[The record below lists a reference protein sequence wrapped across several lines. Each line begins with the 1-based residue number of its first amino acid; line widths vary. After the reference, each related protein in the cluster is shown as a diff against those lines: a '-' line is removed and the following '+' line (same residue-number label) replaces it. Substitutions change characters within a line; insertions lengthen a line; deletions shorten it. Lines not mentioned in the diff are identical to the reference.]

1 MEKNQHP
8 GNIQILHY
16 SQGRPLDPE
25 HQAHIGQCTACQK
38 RVNALKQERAEFDEA
53 LRAEERLKELVERYR
68 DTRKTEFSR
77 FVRWA
82 WVTGAVLILVVGSWV
97 LLTFGRSDTTR
108 TKGSLGANVYVKRGE
123 EVVKADEGFL
133 YRQGDK
139 IRLGIVSPESV
150 LVTVLVEQAGELE
163 PIPNLTDVPVR
174 PGKEKILPGSLF
186 LACSRDTETLQLQVS
201 RPKAAGGE
209 STAKTFSRVMVFKCE
224 RP

>member
-16 SQGRPLDPE
+16 SQGRSLDAE
-25 HQAHIGQCTACQK
+25 HQEHIGQCPVCQE
-38 RVNALKQERAEFDEA
+38 RVAVIKQESAEFNEA
-53 LRAEERLKELVERYR
+53 LRAEEWIKELVERYR
-68 DTRKTEFSR
+68 ETRKTEFSR

-82 WVTGAVLILVVGSWV
+82 WVTGAVLVLIVGSWV
-97 LLTFGRSDTTR
+97 LLTFGRSGTTR

-123 EVVKADEGFL
+123 EVVKADESFL

-139 IRLGIVSPESV
+139 IRLGIVSPDSV
-150 LVTVLVEQAGELE
+150 LVTVLVEQGGELE
-163 PIPNLTDVPVR
+163 PIPDLTDVPVP

-186 LACSRDTETLQLQVS
+186 LACSRDTETLQLQIS
-201 RPKAAGGE
+201 RPKGAGEKSGTE
-209 STAKTFSRVMVFKCE
+209 TFSRVMVFKCE